1 MAIFLEINQK
11 GQTMSKEMEVPD
23 LQALVR
29 FGKLGM
35 AMASAR
41 LLSIIALAGVLA
53 ISFYSVY
60 FHSWIG
66 ACCAGILALFCF
78 IPALRAESRVKQA
91 PEE

>member
-1 MAIFLEINQK
+1 MANLK
-11 GQTMSKEMEVPD
+11 GQKMSKELDLPD

-78 IPALRAESRVKQA
+78 IPALRAESKVKQP

>member
-1 MAIFLEINQK
+1 MNNDMGI
-11 GQTMSKEMEVPD
+11 PD

-35 AMASAR
+35 AMMAAR
-41 LLSIIALAGVLA
+41 LLSLTALAGTLA

-66 ACCAGILALFCF
+66 ACCASILALFCF
-78 IPALRAESRVKQA
+78 IPALRAETGKK
-91 PEE
+91 PPTEE

>member
-1 MAIFLEINQK
+1 MAGFLERNQK
-11 GQTMSKEMEVPD
+11 GQTMSNEIPD

-29 FGKLGM
+29 FGILGM

-41 LLSIIALAGVLA
+41 LLSIIALCGVLA

-78 IPALRAESRVKQA
+78 IPALKAETKIKPP